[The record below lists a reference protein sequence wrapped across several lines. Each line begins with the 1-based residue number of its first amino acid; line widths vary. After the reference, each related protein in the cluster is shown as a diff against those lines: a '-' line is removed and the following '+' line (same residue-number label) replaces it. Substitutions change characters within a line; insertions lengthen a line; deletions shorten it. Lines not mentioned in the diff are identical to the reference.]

1 MKDET
6 FARAIRRAFSRY
18 EMSNAATIP
27 VGHSTQ
33 AGGATRRS
41 GWLPRVAVP
50 IAAVA
55 AGAAVLATTVLAPQQ
70 AFASWSATPSGAD
83 PTIVA
88 SSADECTSADPDHL
102 GALRIVGSEQRGDY
116 TMLLF
121 GDGGAYGLC
130 LTGPDIDPM
139 VLAGPGTSAV
149 DAPSADGSA
158 EHEGATGQPAPGV
171 TFIAQPGA
179 DAPIA
184 ERVQAW
190 VVGVT
195 LDVARVVIERNG
207 SEPTVATLG
216 DEVAFAWWPAGTEA
230 VAVIAYDADGNVLQR
245 ISVGGAMI
253 TEH

>member
-1 MKDET
+1 MNDET

-18 EMSNAATIP
+18 EMSNAATFP
-27 VGHSTQ
+27 GGYSTQ
-33 AGGATRRS
+33 AGGATRRR

-50 IAAVA
+50 IVAVA
-55 AGAAVLATTVLAPQQ
+55 AGAAVLASTVLAPQQ
-70 AFASWSATPSGAD
+70 AFASWSATPSGAN
-83 PTIVA
+83 PTVVA
-88 SSADECTSADPDHL
+88 GASDECTTADPDHL
-102 GALRIVGSEQRGDY
+102 GGLRLVGSEQRGEY

-139 VLAGPGTSAV
+139 ILAGPGTNAV
-149 DAPSADGSA
+149 DAPGASP
-158 EHEGATGQPAPGV
+158 EHEGASGQPAPGV

-184 ERVQAW
+184 DRVQAW

-195 LDVARVVIERNG
+195 PDVARVVIERDG

-230 VAVIAYDADGNVLQR
+230 VAVIAF
-245 ISVGGAMI
+245 
-253 TEH
+253 